1 MVCGAE
7 CSQTLPTRTTL
18 TLSAQPAAGMLFLG
32 WSGACSGYALTCPV
46 TMIGDQQVGA
56 GFAVAQ
62 YLHLPLI
69 RR

>member
-1 MVCGAE
+1 
-7 CSQTLPTRTTL
+7 
-18 TLSAQPAAGMLFLG
+18 MLFLG
-32 WSGACSGYALTCPV
+32 WSGACSGYTLTYPI

-69 RR
+69 QAVKKASHKRLQKGTRGTKKSRCKG